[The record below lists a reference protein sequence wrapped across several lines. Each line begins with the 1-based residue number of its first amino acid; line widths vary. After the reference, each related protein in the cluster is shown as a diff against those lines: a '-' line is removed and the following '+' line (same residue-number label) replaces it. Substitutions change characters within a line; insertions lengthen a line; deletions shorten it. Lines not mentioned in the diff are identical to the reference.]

1 LATDRAPPRSW
12 RLAALAITAVL
23 AACEVGPDYERPVA
37 DAPPSYKELGDW
49 KPSAPSDLDNR
60 GPWWSIY
67 NDPLLDQLEQQVD
80 ISNQNLKA
88 AEAAYREA
96 RAIVAE
102 ARAGLFPTLSVNAS
116 AQRSGQ
122 GAGSST
128 SGGTASR
135 GGRVQ
140 NQFSA
145 TASASWELDVW
156 GRIRR
161 AVESDVASAQASAAD
176 LAAAR
181 LSAQSLL
188 AADYFQLRVADELK
202 RLLDDTTVA
211 FARALQITTN
221 RYQGG
226 ISGRSDVASARAQY
240 ESTRAQ
246 AINVGVQRAALEHA
260 IAVLIGKPPAELTVA
275 EAKYA
280 AIIPVTPPGLPSTL
294 LERRP
299 DIAGAERR
307 VAAANAQIGVAVA
320 AYYPALTLSA
330 SYGVVS
336 TALDTLFR
344 AANGVWAVGPQ
355 LAQTVFDAGLRSAQ
369 VDAARAF
376 YDQNVANYRQTVLT
390 AFQQVEDQLAA
401 LRILEQQAA
410 VQDAAVAA
418 AQEAEALIF
427 NQYTAGTVAYTNVI
441 TAQTVALGDRQNA
454 LNILQTR
461 LVASVT
467 LLQALGGGWDA
478 GQLPNDAQVKDG
490 DALAV
495 RTSDAKTP

>member
-1 LATDRAPPRSW
+1 MASDRVP
-12 RLAALAITAVL
+12 RLAALTLVLAL
-23 AACEVGPDYERPVA
+23 AACEVGPDYERPLAAMPVA
-37 DAPPSYKELGDW
+37 YKELEGW
-49 KPSAPSDLDNR
+49 KPSAPSDLVNR

-67 NDPLLDQLEQQVD
+67 NDPLLDRLEAEVVV
-80 ISNQNLKA
+80 SNQNLKA

-102 ARAGLFPTLSVNAS
+102 ARAGLFPTLSLDAS

-122 GAGSST
+122 GAGSS
-128 SGGTASR
+128 SGGSTISR

-140 NQFSA
+140 NQFNV
-145 TASASWELDVW
+145 TANASWDLDVW

-161 AVESDVASAQASAAD
+161 AIESDVASAQASAAD
-176 LAAAR
+176 LAAAT

-188 AADYFQLRVADELK
+188 AINYLQLRVADELK

-211 FARALQITTN
+211 FARSLQITIN

-226 ISGRSDVASARAQY
+226 IAARSDVASARAQY

-246 AINVGVQRAALEHA
+246 AINVGVQRAAFEHA

-275 EAKYA
+275 AAKFDP
-280 AIIPVTPPGLPSTL
+280 IVPVTPPGLPSTL

-320 AYYPALTLSA
+320 AYYPDITLSA

-336 TALDTLFR
+336 SAIDTLFR
-344 AANGVWAVGPQ
+344 AANGVWAVGPS

-390 AFQQVEDQLAA
+390 AFQQIEDQLAA
-401 LRILEQQAA
+401 LRILEQQAE

-441 TAQTVALGDRQNA
+441 TAQTVALSNRQTA
-454 LNILQTR
+454 LNILQNR

-478 GQLPNDAQVKDG
+478 AQLPSDAQVKDN
-490 DALAV
+490 DMRTV
-495 RTSDAKTP
+495 RASDATP

>member
-1 LATDRAPPRSW
+1 MPSRYG
-12 RLAALAITAVL
+12 RLAALAMTIAL

-49 KPSAPSDLDNR
+49 KPSAPSDLVNR

-67 NDPLLDQLEQQVD
+67 NDPLLDQLEQQID

-102 ARAGLFPTLSVNAS
+102 TRAGLFPTLSVDAS

-122 GAGSST
+122 GAGANSGTT
-128 SGGTASR
+128 SR
-135 GGRVQ
+135 GRVQ
-140 NQFSA
+140 NQFNV

-161 AVESDVASAQASAAD
+161 AVESDVANAQASAAD

-188 AADYFQLRVADELK
+188 AIDYLQLRVADELK

-226 ISGRSDVASARAQY
+226 VSGRSDVASARAQY

-275 EAKYA
+275 EAKFA
-280 AIIPVTPPGLPSTL
+280 AIIPVAPPGLPSTL

-336 TALDTLFR
+336 SALDTLFR
-344 AANGVWAVGPQ
+344 TANGVWAVGPS

-418 AQEAEALIF
+418 AQEAEGLIF

-454 LNILQTR
+454 LSILQSR

-478 GQLPNDAQVKDG
+478 AQLPNDAQVKNG
-490 DALAV
+490 DAPAV

>member
-1 LATDRAPPRSW
+1 MIEPSRRRCRRLVAVAMVSLLAG
-12 RLAALAITAVL
+12 
-23 AACEVGPDYERPVA
+23 CEVGPDYERPPAATPVA
-37 DAPPSYKELGDW
+37 YKEIGDW
-49 KPSAPSDLDNR
+49 KPSAPSDLLNR

-67 NDPLLDQLEQQVD
+67 ADPLLDQLEQQVD
-80 ISNQNLKA
+80 VSNQNLKA

-102 ARAGLFPTLSVNAS
+102 TRAGLFPTLSVDAS

-128 SGGTASR
+128 SSSTFSR
-135 GGRVQ
+135 GRTQ
-140 NQFSA
+140 NQFNA

-188 AADYFQLRVADELK
+188 ATNYLQLRVADELK
-202 RLLDDTTVA
+202 RLLDDSAAA
-211 FARALQITTN
+211 FLRALQITEN

-226 ISGRSDVASARAQY
+226 IAARSDVASARAQY

-260 IAVLIGKPPAELTVA
+260 VAVLIGKPPAELTIA
-275 EAKYA
+275 AAKFTA
-280 AIIPVTPPGLPSTL
+280 VVPTMPPGLPSTL

-307 VAAANAQIGVAVA
+307 VAAANAQIGVAIA
-320 AYYPALTLSA
+320 AYYPTLTLSA

-336 TALDTLFR
+336 SAIDTLFR
-344 AANGVWAVGPQ
+344 ASNGVWAVGPQ
-355 LAQTVFDAGLRSAQ
+355 LAETVFDAGLRSAQ
-369 VDAARAF
+369 VAAARAL
-376 YDQNVANYRQTVLT
+376 YDQDVANYRQTVLT
-390 AFQQVEDQLAA
+390 AFQQVEDELAA

-418 AQEAEALIF
+418 AQEAERLIF

-441 TAQTVALGDRQNA
+441 TAQTVALSSEQNA
-454 LNILQTR
+454 LTILQNR

-467 LLQALGGGWDA
+467 LLQALGGGWDTA
-478 GQLPNDAQVKDG
+478 QLPNDAQVKDD
-490 DALAV
+490 DAAAV
-495 RTSDAKTP
+495 KTSDAKTP

>member
-1 LATDRAPPRSW
+1 VAADRTASTCL
-12 RLAALAITAVL
+12 RLAAMAMAAAL
-23 AACEVGPDYERPVA
+23 AACEVGPDYERPEA
-37 DAPPSYKELGDW
+37 ATPASYKEIGGW
-49 KPSAPSDLDNR
+49 KPSEPGDLADR

-67 NDPLLDQLEQQVD
+67 KDPQLDRLEAQVD

-88 AEAAYREA
+88 AEAAFREA
-96 RAIVAE
+96 SATVAE
-102 ARAGLFPTLSVNAS
+102 ARAGLFPTVAVAAS

-122 GAGSST
+122 GPGAGT
-128 SGGTASR
+128 SGGTVSR
-135 GGRVQ
+135 GRVQ
-140 NQFSA
+140 NQFNA

-161 AVESDVASAQASAAD
+161 TVESDVASAQASAAD

-181 LSAQSLL
+181 LSAQALL
-188 AADYFQLRVADELK
+188 ATDYLELRIADELK

-226 ISGRSDVASARAQY
+226 IAARSDVASARAQY

-260 IAVLIGKPPAELTVA
+260 IAVLIGKPPAELTIA
-275 EAKYA
+275 AAKFT
-280 AIIPVTPPGLPSTL
+280 AIIPAMPPGLPSTL

-299 DIAGAERR
+299 DIAAAERR
-307 VAAANAQIGVAVA
+307 VAAANAQIGVAIA
-320 AYYPALTLSA
+320 AYFPALTLSA

-336 TALDTLFR
+336 TAIDTLFR
-344 AANGVWAVGPQ
+344 AANGVWSFGPA
-355 LAQTVFDAGLRSAQ
+355 LAQTVFDAGLRGAQ

-376 YDQNVANYRQTVLT
+376 YDQDVADYRQTVLA
-390 AFQQVEDQLAA
+390 AFQQVEDELAA
-401 LRILEQQAA
+401 LRILEQQAE

-418 AQEAEALIF
+418 AQEAEELIF
-427 NQYTAGTVAYTNVI
+427 NQYTAGTVAYTSVI
-441 TAQTVALGDRQNA
+441 TAQTVALGNRQTA
-454 LNILQTR
+454 LTILQNR

-478 GQLPNDAQVKDG
+478 AQLPNDAQIKHGDG
-490 DALAV
+490 
-495 RTSDAKTP
+495 RTVPASGS

>member
-1 LATDRAPPRSW
+1 M
-12 RLAALAITAVL
+12 LAATL

-37 DAPPSYKELGDW
+37 AAPAAYKEIDGW
-49 KPSAPSDLDNR
+49 KPSAPSDLVNR

-67 NDPLLDQLEQQVD
+67 NDPLLDQLEAQVD

-96 RAIVAE
+96 RAVVAE
-102 ARAGLFPTLSVNAS
+102 ARAGLFPTLSVDAS

-122 GAGSST
+122 GAGSNT

-140 NQFSA
+140 NQFNA

-181 LSAQSLL
+181 LSAQTLL
-188 AADYFQLRVADELK
+188 ATNYLQLRIADELK

-211 FARALQITTN
+211 FARSLQITVN
-221 RYQGG
+221 RYQEG
-226 ISGRSDVASARAQY
+226 IAARSDVASARAQY

-260 IAVLIGKPPAELTVA
+260 IAVLIGKPPAELTIVSD
-275 EAKYA
+275 KFA
-280 AIIPVTPPGLPSTL
+280 AIVPVMPPGLPSTL

-344 AANGVWAVGPQ
+344 TASGVWSVGPA
-355 LAQTVFDAGLRSAQ
+355 LAQTVYDAGLRSAQ
-369 VDAARAF
+369 VDAARAL
-376 YDQNVANYRQTVLT
+376 YDQDVANYRQTVLA

-441 TAQTVALGDRQNA
+441 TAQTVALSNRQTA
-454 LNILQTR
+454 LSILQSR

-467 LLQALGGGWDA
+467 LLEALGGGWDA
-478 GQLPNDAQVKDG
+478 AQLPSDAQVKGG
-490 DALAV
+490 DTRPIRA
-495 RTSDAKTP
+495 SDATPPAAP